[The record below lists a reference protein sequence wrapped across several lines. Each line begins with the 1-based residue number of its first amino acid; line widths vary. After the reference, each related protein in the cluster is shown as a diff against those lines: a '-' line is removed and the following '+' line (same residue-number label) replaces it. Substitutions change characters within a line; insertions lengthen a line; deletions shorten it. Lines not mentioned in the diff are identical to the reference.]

1 MNETTETPA
10 VKLRGLTKSFGANQV
25 VQPLDLEIGRNEF
38 FSILGPSGCGKTTLM
53 RMITGFEKPTGGS
66 VELDGKNVDGV
77 PTKSR
82 DLNMLFQSYALFPH
96 LTVYENVA
104 FELRVRRTPKR
115 EIDQRVRDAL
125 DLVRLGA
132 FGDRKPAELSGGQ
145 RQRVALARAVVGR
158 PAVVLLDEP
167 LGALDQKLRKEMQFE
182 LKRMQREV
190 GITFIYVTHDQE
202 EALTMSD
209 RIAVMSEG
217 RVLQVASP
225 IEIYDAP
232 SSRFV
237 ASFIGSCNL
246 LDGVVDVQGGSVTVP
261 GVGSVPAAM
270 PADARPGTGVT
281 LAIRPER
288 VTMTPAAAVGAASSA
303 VAAAGPGSAPAAAP
317 AGSVAGTLVE
327 RVFLGDEWTFH
338 VLLESRGLV
347 TVSVPSG
354 AESAALGAVAD
365 GAPVVLSWPAEAAR
379 VLPADGSAAFS
390 SPASAPSTSAP
401 TAASAASSTTAS
413 VTTPEVSA

>member
-66 VELDGKNVDGV
+66 VELEGKNVDGV

-96 LTVYENVA
+96 LSVYENVA

-115 EIDQRVRDAL
+115 EIDQRVREAL
-125 DLVRLGA
+125 ELVRLGA

-261 GVGSVPAAM
+261 GVGSVPAAV

-288 VTMTPAAAVGAASSA
+288 VTMTPAAP
-303 VAAAGPGSAPAAAP
+303 AAAGAPAAPAP
-317 AGSVAGTLVE
+317 AGSIAGTLVE

-390 SPASAPSTSAP
+390 TAPTASGPAASGPTASAPN
-401 TAASAASSTTAS
+401 ASGPAAS

>member
-115 EIDQRVRDAL
+115 EIDQRVREAL
-125 DLVRLGA
+125 ELVRLGA

-261 GVGSVPAAM
+261 GVGSVPAAV

-288 VTMTPAAAVGAASSA
+288 VTMTAAVAGTAGTAA
-303 VAAAGPGSAPAAAP
+303 GSAPAD
-317 AGSVAGTLVE
+317 SVAGTLVE

-365 GAPVVLSWPAEAAR
+365 GSPVVLSWPADAAR
-379 VLPADGSAAFS
+379 VLPADGSAAFPSS
-390 SPASAPSTSAP
+390 SPASPA
-401 TAASAASSTTAS
+401 AASSNPAAS